1 MTSRATTLRG
11 MAYFRIGD
19 AESAMA
25 DLDRAIRLDPA
36 FSEAYLNRG
45 TVRLAVGDA
54 VQAAQD
60 FSMVLPLEPRRA
72 AEAYRLQGVAHA
84 SMGWE
89 LQAASDRRM
98 AESLRGVKMT
108 SIGPERGA
116 DGPQRPWKRRP
127 VRRHRRPD
135 QIA

>member
-1 MTSRATTLRG
+1 MLALLPNDQQSYNVRG

-60 FSMVLPLEPRRA
+60 FSMVLRLEPRRA
-72 AEAYRLQGVAHA
+72 AEAYRLRSVAHA

-98 AESLRGVKMT
+98 AESLG
-108 SIGPERGA
+108 E
-116 DGPQRPWKRRP
+116 
-127 VRRHRRPD
+127 
-135 QIA
+135 